1 MIPSMKA
8 LEKGHRHRD
17 QGLRSKCP
25 TNSVEVYFRG
35 GDAEVEALACAGLSV
50 GLSLYMEDLELSK
63 NEEKQQTSPN
73 QWFKKQQQWFKTTD
87 KKNNSNGFKNILK
100 HQING

>member
-1 MIPSMKA
+1 MKA

-25 TNSVEVYFRG
+25 TNSVEVYCRG

-50 GLSLYMEDLELSK
+50 GLSLYMEDDLELSK